1 MSVACCMIGSFSD
14 RAIAQWDRSIVTGIE
29 QEKQQ
34 ISDGLSIMHALER
47 VLGHR
52 NSEKT
57 PQWTELGFPV
67 IDRGPYAIFPLAV
80 ARVQEDGDSGRAEHL
95 SDMKHSLRRSCVHFF
110 GGDDFH
116 AEMELDAEDG
126 YGRKLVD
133 AGAVDSEPP
142 WCCVWC
148 IQRFAVMLAHSVDQ
162 QREWET
168 LALHIAPKDWVLYR
182 PVNSGTKREASR
194 YRRILKERD
203 AADVVWSWPLPDR
216 DPPS

>member
-1 MSVACCMIGSFSD
+1 M
-14 RAIAQWDRSIVTGIE
+14 TGIE
-29 QEKQQ
+29 QEEHP

-67 IDRGPYAIFPLAV
+67 IDRGAYAIFPLAV
-80 ARVQEDGDSGRAEHL
+80 ARVHEDGDSGTPERL

-133 AGAVDSEPP
+133 AGAVDAGPR
-142 WCCVWC
+142 WQCLWC
-148 IQRFAVMLAHSVDQ
+148 IQRFAMVLAHSVDQ
-162 QREWET
+162 QRVWET
-168 LALHIAPKDWVLYR
+168 LALHIVPKDWVRYR

-194 YRRILKERD
+194 HRRILKERD

-216 DPPS
+216 DHPA